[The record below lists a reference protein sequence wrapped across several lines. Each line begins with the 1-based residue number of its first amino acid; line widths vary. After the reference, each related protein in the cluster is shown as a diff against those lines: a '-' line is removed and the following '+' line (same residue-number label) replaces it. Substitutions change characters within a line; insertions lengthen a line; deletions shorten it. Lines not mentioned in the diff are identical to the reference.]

1 MKRIIK
7 AVQTGQNKWE
17 RKEAWVFEKIDY
29 ASLILILTVAG
40 LLIAGAIL
48 R

>member
-17 RKEAWVFEKIDY
+17 KRIAYVLDKTDY
-29 ASLILILTVAG
+29 ASFALILTVAG